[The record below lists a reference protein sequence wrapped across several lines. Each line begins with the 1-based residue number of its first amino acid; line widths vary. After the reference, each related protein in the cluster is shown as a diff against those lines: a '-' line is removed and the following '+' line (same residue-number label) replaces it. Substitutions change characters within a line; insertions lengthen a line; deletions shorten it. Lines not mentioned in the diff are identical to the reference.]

1 MDDSRQLPKHA
12 RVYAALAGD
21 LARGRWRPGERLP
34 SEAALMRQ
42 FGVSRITVSRAMRDL
57 KRADLVE
64 RRPGSGTYV
73 KSSPLAST
81 RSFGVL
87 LPDLGSAEIFEP
99 IFRGMMASPLA
110 RRHALLLG
118 HRAGH
123 PGSPASEEALQL
135 CRQYIERGVS
145 GVFFAPLEHAPEKDR
160 VNRSIASSLDKAA
173 IPVVL
178 LDRPL
183 LPFPAPLQ
191 HDLVGIDNW
200 HAGVRITT
208 HLLDRGCRRLH
219 FVGLADVAS
228 TVDEREAGFREALH
242 GKRLPYERDLVHRTP
257 ESGLDELARQL
268 VAVRADGIVCANDRL
283 AGALLH
289 ALRRLDCRVPQ
300 DMRLVGIDDVEYASL
315 LPVPLTTLR
324 QPTRAIGETAL
335 AMMLER
341 IAHREL
347 PVRDVRLQCKLV
359 VRESCGPSLQ

>member
-1 MDDSRQLPKHA
+1 MDDKRLPKHA
-12 RVYAALAGD
+12 RIYAALASD
-21 LARGRWRPGERLP
+21 LARGRWQPGERLP

-42 FGVSRITVSRAMRDL
+42 FDVSRITVSRAMRDL
-57 KRADLVE
+57 ARADLVE

-73 KSSPLAST
+73 KSAAVTAT

-87 LPDLGSAEIFEP
+87 LPDLGTAEIFEP

-118 HRAGH
+118 HRAGASDGR
-123 PGSPASEEALQL
+123 GSEDAWQL
-135 CRQYIERGVS
+135 CRQYIERRVS
-145 GVFFAPLEHAPEKDR
+145 GVFFAPLEHAPDKDE
-160 VNRSIASSLDKAA
+160 VNRRITNALETAR

-183 LPFPAPLQ
+183 LPFPAPLE
-191 HDLVGIDNW
+191 HDLIGIDNW
-200 HAGVRITT
+200 HAGLAITA
-208 HLLDRGCRRLH
+208 HLLARGCRRPH
-219 FVGLADVAS
+219 FVGLSGVAS

-242 GKRLPYERDLVHRTP
+242 AERLPYERGLVHRAP
-257 ESGLDELARQL
+257 EAELDDVARQL
-268 VAVRADGIVCANDRL
+268 VAARADGIVCANDRL

-289 ALRRLDCRVPQ
+289 ALRRHGCRVPH

-341 IAHREL
+341 IARPEL

-359 VRESCGPSLQ
+359 VRESCGAPLA